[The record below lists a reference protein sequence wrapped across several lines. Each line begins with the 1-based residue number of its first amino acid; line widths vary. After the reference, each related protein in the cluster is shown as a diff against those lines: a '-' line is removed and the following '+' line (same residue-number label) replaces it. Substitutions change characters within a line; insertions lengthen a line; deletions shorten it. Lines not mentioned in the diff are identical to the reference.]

1 MKLLNQGNPRYAL
14 DYSRTVHVYRNLH
27 KDCWSIKQGGL
38 VKAHTDEVLLNEP
51 KFVVLSKGRQKVIKQ
66 RRKIV
71 HAWLSGIM
79 HENPFSVHEGETKTW
94 HMITYDPYKYKSFVA
109 KADLQPI
116 TKAKQAWMV
125 CSNVWAR
132 EIK

>member
-1 MKLLNQGNPRYAL
+1 MKLLKQSDHRYAIN
-14 DYSRTVHVYRNLH
+14 YAKPVNVYRNLH
-27 KDCWSIKQGGL
+27 KDCWSIRQGGL
-38 VKAHTDEVLLNEP
+38 VKAHADSVLLNDPE
-51 KFVVLSKGRQKVIKQ
+51 FVVLKKGRQRVL
-66 RRKIV
+66 RERHKIV
-71 HAWLSGIM
+71 HAWLSGIL
-79 HENPFSVHEGETKTW
+79 HERPFSVHEGETKTW

-116 TKAKQAWMV
+116 KKAKQAWMV